1 VLQTEDLFLGAF
13 GLTRGGELA
22 GIEVRGVNGR
32 RMAVFHIE
40 GEGMAELER
49 EYHRGPSL
57 VDLRLLKSEVARLKN
72 LAFGAIREIERVQRE
87 QARRGRSQEP
97 RSLDGRQ
104 EGNQESEAHRQ
115 SHLRGG
121 ERVTGPQRE

>member
-22 GIEVRGVNGR
+22 GVEVRGVNGK
-32 RMAVFHIE
+32 RMAVFRIE
-40 GEGMAELER
+40 GPAMGDVER

-72 LAFGAIREIERVQRE
+72 LAFEALRREESRHAGYEGRDRAH
-87 QARRGRSQEP
+87 QASEPDRGR
-97 RSLDGRQ
+97 
-104 EGNQESEAHRQ
+104 HR
-115 SHLRGG
+115 
-121 ERVTGPQRE
+121 

>member
-22 GIEVRGVNGR
+22 GVEVRGVNGK
-32 RMAVFHIE
+32 RMAVFRIE
-40 GEGMAELER
+40 GSAMGDVER

-72 LAFGAIREIERVQRE
+72 LAFEALREEESRHARE
-87 QARRGRSQEP
+87 QRGDRTHQV
-97 RSLDGRQ
+97 
-104 EGNQESEAHRQ
+104 
-115 SHLRGG
+115 G
-121 ERVTGPQRE
+121 ERAGRGHR

>member
-22 GIEVRGVNGR
+22 GIEVRGVNGKR
-32 RMAVFHIE
+32 LAVFRIE
-40 GEGMAELER
+40 GPGMGDVER

-72 LAFGAIREIERVQRE
+72 LAFQALREEESRDAGEQRGDRAHQGRER
-87 QARRGRSQEP
+87 AGGGRR
-97 RSLDGRQ
+97 
-104 EGNQESEAHRQ
+104 
-115 SHLRGG
+115 
-121 ERVTGPQRE
+121 